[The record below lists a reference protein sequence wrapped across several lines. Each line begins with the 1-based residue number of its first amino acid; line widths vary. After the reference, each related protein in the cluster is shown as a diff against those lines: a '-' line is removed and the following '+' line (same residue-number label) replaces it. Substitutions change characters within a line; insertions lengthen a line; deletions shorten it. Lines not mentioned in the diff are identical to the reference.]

1 MSKPHAHPIPSRVT
15 ILQHP
20 LHPMV
25 VVFPI
30 SFLLSTLASDMLFW
44 WRGEEFWAQ
53 VSFWLCVA
61 GLVMGSLAALLGL
74 ADFLLMKQVRQHVA
88 AWSHMIV
95 GIMVLSLAATN
106 LRLRWDDPVSAVL
119 PWGIL
124 VSAVLALMVM
134 ITGWLGGTLTFRHGI
149 GTYVHEHDLPADS
162 SQHES
167 PHDETADKDEA
178 SQVQE

>member
-1 MSKPHAHPIPSRVT
+1 MSKPHDHPIPSRVA

-30 SFLLSTLASDMLFW
+30 SFLLSTLVSDAVFW

-53 VSFWLCVA
+53 VSFWLSA
-61 GLVMGSLAALLGL
+61 SGLTLGCLAALLGL
-74 ADFLLMKQVRQHVA
+74 TDFLLMNRVRQHVA

-95 GIMVLSLAATN
+95 GILVLSLAATN
-106 LRLRWDDPVSAVL
+106 LQLRWDDPVSAVL
-119 PWGIL
+119 PWGIV

-134 ITGWLGGTLTFRHGI
+134 VTGWLGGTLTFRHGI
-149 GTYVHEHDLPADS
+149 GTYVHEHDIPAGDPS
-162 SQHES
+162 S
-167 PHDETADKDEA
+167 ETAATSKV